1 MIINEI
7 LNLEKL
13 RKFNL
18 SPLIGV
24 YETNDCVI
32 IVMQK
37 AGAGNMI
44 NYLQE
49 HASDYN
55 EELIRNI
62 IFKVLLSLKELHLA
76 GFIHKD
82 IKPDNILFN
91 NYSTNSGIFL
101 GDFGS
106 SIMKKD
112 AGISRVGKISSGT
125 LGFIAPEIV
134 KENYYD

>member
-1 MIINEI
+1 
-7 LNLEKL
+7 
-13 RKFNL
+13 
-18 SPLIGV
+18 
-24 YETNDCVI
+24 
-32 IVMQK
+32 
-37 AGAGNMI
+37 MI